1 MLSDLATIAVLIP
14 FNYRCSSRPLFSCW
28 GNGDFVQIPLLELSS
43 LHNPWV
49 LPLLNMFTLI
59 EDSELEQIEFSST
72 IYTSFKKL

>member
-43 LHNPWV
+43 LHNPWERV
-49 LPLLNMFTLI
+49 LQAV
-59 EDSELEQIEFSST
+59 DKG
-72 IYTSFKKL
+72 Y